1 MTRRLPE
8 TLDLGDDALRL
19 RPWSTD
25 DVDDLTRIWQDRE
38 LQLRFDVEAPVTRD
52 AVSAYVDGVHARW
65 RDGLQISLAIVVE
78 GALVGG
84 CDLDHLDTDHPDHP
98 DLGYWLAS
106 DARGRGHATRAARLL
121 LDWGA
126 AALGVTEVCIEVE
139 PDNAASIAVAQRLGF
154 TLRVGDQR
162 RDGTRV
168 LVVYEV
174 TMTRGS

>member
-84 CDLDHLDTDHPDHP
+84 CDLDHLDTDRP
-98 DLGYWLAS
+98 DLGYWLAP
-106 DARGRGHATRAARLL
+106 DARGRGDATRAGKLILELAE
-121 LDWGA
+121 DQ
-126 AALGVTEVCIEVE
+126 LGCSSVCLEVE
-139 PDNAASIAVAQRLGF
+139 ADNARSIAVAERLGF
-154 TLRVGDQR
+154 TRARGAERVH
-162 RDGTRV
+162 DGRP
-168 LVVYEV
+168 LLVYE
-174 TMTRGS
+174 RRAISR